1 MNILLTGGT
10 GFVGQAIRKVLNK
23 KNEFVSVLSRKNV
36 SLLDTEKKLI
46 NTDLL
51 DLSEADFKNLVKP
64 FDKIIHAAW
73 YVNPKDY
80 THSFK
85 NIDFLNASLKL
96 SRAVAS
102 YENKTFIGLG
112 TCLEYDLTP
121 GTLYPHTPEKPI
133 NLYSACKLGHKNITK
148 EIFKHTN
155 NQFIWAR
162 LFYLYGEKDYPQR
175 LYPSVMRAIKEKK
188 PLVLSN
194 GNNVRDFIEV
204 NTAAEMIVNCLLIK
218 EKFKVV
224 NISSGRGQSIKDF
237 VKSIAGNSSYLIESG
252 SKIPSRIEAPV
263 IIGGQ

>member
-23 KNEFVSVLSRKNV
+23 RNEFVTVLSRKNV
-36 SLLDTEKKLI
+36 NLLDNEKKFT

-51 DLSEADFKNLVKP
+51 ELSEADFRNLVRP

-85 NIDFLNASLKL
+85 NVDYLVASLKL

-112 TCLEYDLTP
+112 TCLEYDLSK
-121 GTLYPHTPEKPI
+121 GTLYPHSPEKPV

-148 EIFKHTN
+148 EIFKNTN

-194 GNNVRDFIEV
+194 GENVRDFIEV
-204 NTAAEMIVNCLLIK
+204 NTGAEIIVNCLQIK

-224 NISSGRGQSIKDF
+224 NVSTGRGQSIKNF
-237 VKSIAGNSSYLIESG
+237 VMSIAGDSSYLMEFD
-252 SKIPSRIEAPV
+252 SKIPSRIAAPV
-263 IIGGQ
+263 IIGRQ